1 MRIYTDENKWKNHI
15 LSFLLAEARGLYLS
29 VHGGEARGSALI
41 QESGGVELIL
51 QNGRVSFRV
60 LGLEVEVGAF
70 SLPREQ
76 GVGVPMVDGI
86 YATDSTDFEVGFV
99 TNFLEVAASTIRSG
113 LDRREV
119 GSAVASDIHDGDRI
133 IVVTRFQQ
141 HRRETVVGSRIVS
154 ATVLEEFASSGD
166 SSEERMEPDV
176 VLLTCESTEVII
188 SSVVDRRHVWRR
200 QSIGVAV

>member
-1 MRIYTDENKWKNHI
+1 
-15 LSFLLAEARGLYLS
+15 
-29 VHGGEARGSALI
+29 
-41 QESGGVELIL
+41 
-51 QNGRVSFRV
+51 
-60 LGLEVEVGAF
+60 
-70 SLPREQ
+70 
-76 GVGVPMVDGI
+76 MVDGI

-119 GSAVASDIHDGDRI
+119 GSAVASEIHDGDRI
-133 IVVTRFQQ
+133 TVVTRFQQ